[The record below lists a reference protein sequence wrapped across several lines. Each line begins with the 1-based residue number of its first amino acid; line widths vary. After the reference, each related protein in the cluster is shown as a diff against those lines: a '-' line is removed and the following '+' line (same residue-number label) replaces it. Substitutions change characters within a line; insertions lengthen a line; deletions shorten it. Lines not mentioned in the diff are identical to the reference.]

1 MAFPGNAP
9 AASDY
14 QIESFAVDPRA
25 RAGAVTPDQLVI
37 PDPRD
42 AWHYMV
48 NAASLQCVRGYIV
61 PKLAVVSFQPG
72 LNGNSKNRS
81 RGEGALQGMVARGFQ
96 PVPHDFPVVAWGEP
110 RTQAHPSTYLRRW
123 DGVHTDG
130 HTPAHTYSSAW
141 DRPRAIGSRIVWSH
155 DADGYL
161 TFLRD
166 LMRKIVQQDDED
178 DAIIEI
184 AAHST
189 VSALR
194 AISGSVSPAA
204 NAERQRL
211 AGHLPIHVAKRY
223 AREFPFLV
231 EMLDAQETA

>member
-110 RTQAHPSTYLRRW
+110 RTQAHPVTRHHARPLQPRNAGHHRGAGQAQLARQQGRAFA
-123 DGVHTDG
+123 GVG
-130 HTPAHTYSSAW
+130 LQQAEQLA
-141 DRPRAIGSRIVWSH
+141 VN
-155 DADGYL
+155 
-161 TFLRD
+161 
-166 LMRKIVQQDDED
+166 IVQRGDHGRAQQAGLVVSMQAFDVSLDIISDFDDLLTT
-178 DAIIEI
+178 
-184 AAHST
+184 H
-189 VSALR
+189 
-194 AISGSVSPAA
+194 
-204 NAERQRL
+204 
-211 AGHLPIHVAKRY
+211 
-223 AREFPFLV
+223 
-231 EMLDAQETA
+231 